1 MNQYL
6 LLILLTLSL
15 GIAIYSILN
24 LVAFSSSQYKLRR
37 LDDADCSGH
46 GNLVGGRC
54 ECDEGCLYVCLV
66 IT

>member
-15 GIAIYSILN
+15 GIAICSILN
-24 LVAFSSSQYKLRR
+24 LVAFSSSQYKLRG
-37 LDDADCSGH
+37 LADTDCSGH
-46 GNLVGGRC
+46 RILVDGQC
-54 ECDEGCLYVCLV
+54 ECEEGCPYVCLV